1 MFLAQKQLH
10 CTENQFKTTFPEFW
24 TISDSFGQLSS
35 FRAHFGFETADGTNC
50 SRSGD
55 SSFDLSS
62 RDKNLLLRIF
72 AMSAMM
78 SMTQTDHAQSA

>member
-1 MFLAQKQLH
+1 LDTSVLSIVFMFLAQKQLH

-24 TISDSFGQLSS
+24 TSLDSFGQLSG

-62 RDKNLLLRIF
+62 RDKNCCCELLRCR
-72 AMSAMM
+72 
-78 SMTQTDHAQSA
+78 